1 MLDKIKHLAK
11 HSFVY
16 SISNVALKA
25 SGIILLPIYTKYFTL
40 EEYGR
45 LGLLLITII
54 IFSQSLV
61 LGQGLSIIRFNNT
74 VGYEGKRKSVFF
86 TITFFIL
93 VVIGIFLILTE
104 IFLTDIASLFGDP
117 KIYERYLN
125 ICIYIV
131 AVITLNNLFLSKL
144 RADDR
149 SITYTLSGIVKLFVM
164 IALSVYF
171 IVYQGSGIEG
181 VLYAQLAGELSNSV
195 FVLPLMFKEIN
206 PVFDKTIIKE
216 SLRYGFP
223 LIFSSMAINL
233 LNGSDRYIIKYLLN
247 DAQLGLYEL
256 AYKVAG
262 VHNMF
267 LILPFNLTLFPLAF
281 KLFKKE
287 NDKRY
292 YSKIKT
298 YFAFILVWAG
308 LALCVFSEEI
318 IMLFAQSDSY
328 YPAYSVVPWIVL
340 AYILYGVSLVSSLG
354 MYLTGNNHYV
364 AYITLFCAGLN
375 IALNF
380 WLIPYYGIMGAAVN
394 TLIAFFILDLLSNLA
409 SNKYYRIKFENYK
422 LFKVFFIGTALYL
435 ISVYFNDSTFFLK
448 YFGKFLLIIFF
459 PFILFYW
466 KFFEDKELSAL
477 QGAVTKWKNPLKWI
491 GYFRNEVSELT
502 KKIEND

>member
-16 SISNVALKA
+16 SISNIALKA

-74 VGYEGKRKSVFF
+74 FGYEGKRKSVFF

-93 VVIGIFLILTE
+93 IVIGIFLLVTETFLTE
-104 IFLTDIASLFGDP
+104 IAAMFGDP
-117 KIYERYLN
+117 KIYKHYLN
-125 ICIYIV
+125 VSIYIV
-131 AVITLNNLFLSKL
+131 VVITLNNLFLSKL

-149 SITYTLSGIVKLFVM
+149 SITYTLSGVVKLFVM
-164 IALSVYF
+164 IGLSIYF
-171 IVYQGSGIEG
+171 IVYKGSGIEG
-181 VLYAQLAGELSNSV
+181 VLYAQLAGELSNTLV
-195 FVLPLMFKEIN
+195 VLPLMFREIK
-206 PVFDKTIIKE
+206 PVFDKAIIKE

-233 LNGSDRYIIKYLLN
+233 LNGSDRYIIKYILD

-292 YSKIKT
+292 YSKLKT
-298 YFAFILVWAG
+298 YFTFIMVWAG
-308 LALCVFSEEI
+308 LALCVFSKEV
-318 IMLFAQSDSY
+318 IMLFAQDVSY
-328 YPAYSVVPWIVL
+328 YPAYEVVPWIVL

-409 SNKYYRIKFENYK
+409 SNKYYKIKFENYK
-422 LFKVFFIGTALYL
+422 LFKVFFIGTILF
-435 ISVYFNDSTFFLK
+435 IVSVYLNESD
-448 YFGKFLLIIFF
+448 LLIKFSLKILLVAVF

-466 KFFEDKELSAL
+466 KFFEDRELNAL
-477 QGAVTKWKNPLKWI
+477 QGAVTKWKNPLNWI
-491 GYFRNEVSELT
+491 GYFKTEISELT
-502 KKIEND
+502 KKIENN